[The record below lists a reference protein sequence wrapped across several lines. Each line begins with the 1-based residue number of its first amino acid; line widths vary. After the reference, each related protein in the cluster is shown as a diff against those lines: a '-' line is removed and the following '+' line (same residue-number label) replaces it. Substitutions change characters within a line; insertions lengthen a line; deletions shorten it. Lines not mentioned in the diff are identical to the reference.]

1 MRQHCSSWIV
11 TSPNHLET
19 PLSAQ
24 LSGSEPCLKNFSGG
38 STVSV
43 SASESEWGGKAGA
56 WGLWITEF
64 PRVCIVGK
72 STFHMPSFLPWSKIH
87 TVKLLSK
94 PFWLVWDTQIMEGD
108 VCQKKKKLNKQKKTE
123 LARFSR
129 KLERQSLIAHCIT
142 ELASAPTA
150 LVIGNVTSLDQQTN
164 LFAQVQEFV
173 SDSPRTSPL
182 L

>member
-1 MRQHCSSWIV
+1 MRQHCSSRVV

-19 PLSAQ
+19 SLSAQ

-43 SASESEWGGKAGA
+43 SASESKWGGKAGA

-64 PRVCIVGK
+64 PRVCVVGK
-72 STFHMPSFLPWSKIH
+72 STFHMPTFLPWSKIH

-94 PFWLVWDTQIMEGD
+94 PFWLVWDHGRGWM
-108 VCQKKKKLNKQKKTE
+108 QKKKKME

-129 KLERQSLIAHCIT
+129 KAKPDCSLHHWACLCSNCSCDWKGDQSRPI
-142 ELASAPTA
+142 
-150 LVIGNVTSLDQQTN
+150 DQSICTDLGVCQW
-164 LFAQVQEFV
+164 
-173 SDSPRTSPL
+173 
-182 L
+182 

>member
-1 MRQHCSSWIV
+1 MDMTLSKLWELVIDREAWRAAVHGVAELDMSEWLNWTELIRRSLYSNTNFRQVIFSLEEFFLMRQHCSSWIV

-94 PFWLVWDTQIMEGD
+94 PFWLVWDT
-108 VCQKKKKLNKQKKTE
+108 
-123 LARFSR
+123 
-129 KLERQSLIAHCIT
+129 
-142 ELASAPTA
+142 
-150 LVIGNVTSLDQQTN
+150 
-164 LFAQVQEFV
+164 
-173 SDSPRTSPL
+173 
-182 L
+182 